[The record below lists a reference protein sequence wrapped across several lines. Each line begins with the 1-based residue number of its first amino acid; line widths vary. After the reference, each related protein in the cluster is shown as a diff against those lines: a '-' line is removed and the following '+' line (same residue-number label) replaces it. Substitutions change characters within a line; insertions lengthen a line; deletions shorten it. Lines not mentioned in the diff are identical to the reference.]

1 MQVLDRAAWQCR
13 NGWSGA
19 PFTLGAVIEKSDTE
33 VFDAL
38 VVLEPEHGSRVLA
51 QRSAAPVAQTA
62 AVAAGGLVAGAVLAR
77 LYQVHFDAAE
87 VRRQQGGEMG
97 WILETNTA
105 MNRGME
111 AMGGKVVKRYRVYER
126 VL

>member
-1 MQVLDRAAWQCR
+1 LQVLDRAAWQCR

-77 LYQVHFDAAE
+77 LFGRHRQRFRVGRGGRRIGARKRPESGLLQIVASRSLLVDVHLLDASG
-87 VRRQQGGEMG
+87 RR
-97 WILETNTA
+97 
-105 MNRGME
+105 R
-111 AMGGKVVKRYRVYER
+111 
-126 VL
+126 